1 MRLRKRGGFTLL
13 EMLVVMF
20 AMSITFGFGATILLA
35 ALRIDQAGAAT
46 LRLMAWRTELADQ
59 FRADVARADA
69 APERLGELTGNGTCL
84 ILHWPDG
91 THVIYQ
97 RQDEGRLERTVR
109 ASGGETRR
117 VLPAGNPNVTVEFAR
132 GTGSRPLITLRLV
145 ESTPG
150 TSRRVEI
157 AAALGGDLR

>member
-1 MRLRKRGGFTLL
+1 MNTRGRAGFTLL
-13 EMLVVMF
+13 EMLSVMF
-20 AMSITFGFGATILLA
+20 VMSIVFGFGATILLA

-46 LRLMAWRTELADQ
+46 LRLMAWRSELADQ

-69 APERLGELTGNGTCL
+69 APERLGELTSGATCL

-97 RQDEGRLERTVR
+97 GHDEGRLDRIFRGTG
-109 ASGGETRR
+109 SETRR
-117 VLPAGNPNVTVEFAR
+117 PMPMGNPNVTVEFAR
-132 GTGSRPLITLRLV
+132 GAGARPMVTLRLV
-145 ESTPG
+145 DSKYG
-150 TSRRVEI
+150 TTRSVEI